1 MMIYG
6 LIPQELHAQLLDHQN
21 YQNRTSGVEKLK
33 NILLELDLQQVSS
46 GSIVEFIQF
55 LRKLLDDSNFKVL
68 YGALQL
74 INLLIEKLD
83 CDVERYYK
91 EIVGVTVRALGDS
104 RNVTRHEYMNVFRQ
118 LMRMVGPQK
127 VLDLVVAQ
135 LKHRNSRVRE
145 DAVNIITAA
154 MLMHPRKDFD
164 IPGLCAEAAPA
175 LADSKKKVRHAALEL
190 FAVFDYCL
198 DTGKKQ
204 PLTKAVDRVELAG
217 DAEGLMAAVQ
227 ARRARHILPRLSA
240 DGTVE
245 YALVLP
251 KPGQRRTPQLG
262 SGADLDWVLNG
273 GRVHSSRSDVDL
285 TDNTPQQRRMVSAGK
300 GKNKLP
306 WERSAL
312 SVELQTN
319 GKSPDQV
326 GSEDASSSMRLRQ
339 DAGAKYSPSEP
350 FLSPGRTRRSL
361 GRLRRSGSLD
371 SDPDIFKA
379 ANLSES
385 EKGLP
390 KTSRFLSGSVERT
403 FSLPTNSTPPG
414 SFLLP
419 SYPLTA
425 LTGSLLTPTL
435 PRRNHADPSLSMS
448 NTWPNKRDISPHRS
462 GEVSSRKRSPLP
474 PRAVRASSI
483 RQSPNT
489 GRPSSQDKHMDRN
502 LHLDLSVS
510 SGAGEPE
517 DEPLDREEM
526 LNSLRSLR
534 NSAAKK
540 RAKVSVSSSEPDP
553 DSPDSAVKLELV
565 PDSPEQTSPSV
576 TSPLSESGLSS
587 LYSPPSPNGTKSS
600 PVSSAVKPQVSSGR
614 HVTADVSAQGV
625 TQQEKSLS
633 DGNVSVVGQRL
644 VYSNRSLDPD
654 EEKPSDMTSSSSSSS
669 PQIRAAG
676 REPLRALR
684 PAKGSQQRV
693 SKSCARD
700 MSEGVIG
707 RGVFG
712 SIVLPSRLSVTS
724 SPEQGDSVGKSIHE
738 PPSAVYGHAFTSA
751 LVESDASPE
760 PEELPVTQERVRL
773 SKFAS
778 DKMHQRRLEQQDTPS
793 AQDPM
798 RRRVLIDDVKG
809 VSLNGCESLSDES
822 PSSPTGPQNPVK
834 CLSPAHQ
841 PAPPTSPPN
850 RNAAPRLRRVS
861 SLNRTR
867 PSASHGSDEL
877 ITGSPKKEG
886 QDQADLRPFSKP
898 ELALTQSFRLI
909 SSDDWEKK
917 IEGLNFLRSLA
928 QYHPDVLMSRIH
940 DVCLAL
946 IQEARNLRSSVS
958 RVAVVTLG
966 EMFVALQKGMDQEL
980 DGTVRALLHKAG
992 ESNAFIRLDVE
1003 RALDS
1008 MVHHCTLTRSMSAL
1022 LAGGIGH
1029 LNSVVRKCAAQHLSA
1044 LVERAGAA
1052 RLLSGAKDL
1061 TDRILPAVCKL
1072 VQDSSQEARYFGRR
1086 MLLFLSSHRDFD
1098 KMLEKFV
1105 PAKDLPTIR
1114 DTVFS
1119 LQTKGLGEMPQDAPS
1134 ARGRRSL
1141 PGSGL
1146 VRTSSLTREPLSGS
1160 RDCGQAVSKAAVHSL
1175 ADRSEYVKQM
1185 KTLLNSKDF
1194 RERIKAIDQLV
1205 CDCEENPALVISSL
1219 FPVFDALKARL
1230 QESNS
1235 KVNLRALEALQTIVA
1250 LLRDSLAPVLNLLI
1264 PAVVD
1269 NHLNSKNSSI
1279 STAAL
1284 GAVQALMHNIDN
1296 SLLLQP
1302 FCSKAQYLS
1311 GKAKLDLIER
1321 VAELVTELYPRK
1333 PQLVEQKVLP
1343 LFWTLLSSSGN
1354 GGNVRAAAA
1363 KLAEAL
1369 HAHMGRTLLEN
1380 AAASQ
1385 PANVQSDLSEL
1396 LRAAQSSWTQTDHL

>member
-1 MMIYG
+1 MMING
-6 LIPQELHAQLLDHQN
+6 LIPPELHAQLLDLQN
-21 YQNRTSGVEKLK
+21 YQRRTSGVEQLK
-33 NILLELDLQQVSS
+33 HILLELDLQQVSS
-46 GSIVEFIQF
+46 GSVLEFIQL
-55 LRKLLDDSNFKVL
+55 LRRLLDDSNFKVL
-68 YGALQL
+68 CGALQL
-74 INLLIEKLD
+74 ISLLIQKLEG
-83 CDVERYYK
+83 DVERYYE
-91 EIVGVTVRALGDS
+91 EIVSVTARALGDS
-104 RNVTRHEYMNVFRQ
+104 RSVTRHEYMNVFRQ

-127 VLDLVVAQ
+127 VLDLLVAQ

-145 DAVNIITAA
+145 DVINIITAA
-154 MLMHPRKDFD
+154 VLTHPRKDFD

-190 FAVFDYCL
+190 FAVFDCCL

-204 PLTKAVDRVELAG
+204 PLMKAVDRVELAG

-227 ARRARHILPRLSA
+227 ARRARHVLPRLST

-245 YALVLP
+245 YALALP
-251 KPGQRRTPQLG
+251 RPGQRRTPQLG

-273 GRVHSSRSDVDL
+273 GRGHSSRSDVDL

-312 SVELQTN
+312 SEELQTN
-319 GKSPDQV
+319 GKTPDQQV
-326 GSEDASSSMRLRQ
+326 SSEDPSSSIKLRQ
-339 DAGAKYSPSEP
+339 DTAARYSPSEAVQ
-350 FLSPGRTRRSL
+350 SPGLTRRSL

-371 SDPDIFKA
+371 SDPDVFKA
-379 ANLSES
+379 THPSES

-390 KTSRFLSGSVERT
+390 KTSRLPSGGAERT

-425 LTGSLLTPTL
+425 LTGSLLTPTV
-435 PRRNHADPSLSMS
+435 PRRNHADPLLSMS
-448 NTWPNKRDISPHRS
+448 NTWPNKRDLSPHRRS
-462 GEVSSRKRSPLP
+462 DIAGEVSCSKRSPLP
-474 PRAVRASSI
+474 PRAVRASSV

-489 GRPSSQDKHMDRN
+489 SRPSSLDK
-502 LHLDLSVS
+502 HLDLTVS

-540 RAKVSVSSSEPDP
+540 RAKVSASGSEADP

-587 LYSPPSPNGTKSS
+587 LYSPPSPSGTKSS
-600 PVSSAVKPQVSSGR
+600 PAAKPRVPSGR
-614 HVTADVSAQGV
+614 RVTADVSARGVTGV

-633 DGNVSVVGQRL
+633 DGNVSVIGHRL

-654 EEKPSDMTSSSSSSS
+654 EEKPSDMTSSSSSS
-669 PQIRAAG
+669 PQIRATG

-684 PAKGSQQRV
+684 PAKGPQQRV
-693 SKSCARD
+693 SCSRD
-700 MSEGVIG
+700 VSEGVIG

-712 SIVLPSRLSVTS
+712 SAVLPSRLSVAS
-724 SPEQGDSVGKSIHE
+724 SPEQGDPAGQSTRE
-738 PPSAVYGHAFTSA
+738 PPPGVYGHAFSSA
-751 LVESDASPE
+751 HVESDASPD
-760 PEELPVTQERVRL
+760 PEDRVRL
-773 SKFAS
+773 SRLVS
-778 DKMHQRRLEQQDTPS
+778 DKMHQWCLEQQDTPP
-793 AQDPM
+793 A
-798 RRRVLIDDVKG
+798 RRRLNDDVKDG
-809 VSLNGCESLSDES
+809 SLNGCEWLSDDS
-822 PSSPTGPQNPVK
+822 PSSPTEPQNPVK
-834 CLSPAHQ
+834 RLS
-841 PAPPTSPPN
+841 PAPPTGPPN
-850 RNAAPRLRRVS
+850 RNAAPRLRRAS

-867 PSASHGSDEL
+867 PPASHGSDEL
-877 ITGSPKKEG
+877 ITGSLKKEG
-886 QDQADLRPFSKP
+886 QDQAELRPFSKP
-898 ELALTQSFRLI
+898 ELALTQSFRLM

-917 IEGLNFLRSLA
+917 IEGMNFLRSLA

-946 IQEARNLRSSVS
+946 VQEVRNLRSGVS

-966 EMFVALQKGMDQEL
+966 EMFAALQKGMDQEL
-980 DGTVRALLHKAG
+980 DGTVRALLQKAG
-992 ESNAFIRLDVE
+992 ECNAFIRQDVE

-1008 MVHHCTLTRSMSAL
+1008 MVQHCSLTRSMSAL
-1022 LAGGIGH
+1022 LTGGLGH
-1029 LNSVVRKCAAQHLSA
+1029 LNSVVRKCAAQRLSA
-1044 LVERAGAA
+1044 LVERLGAA
-1052 RLLSGAKDL
+1052 RLLSGAKDV
-1061 TDRILPAVCKL
+1061 TERILPAVCKL
-1072 VQDSSQEARYFGRR
+1072 VQDSSQEARYFGRQ

-1098 KMLEKFV
+1098 KMLEKFIS
-1105 PAKDLPTIR
+1105 AKDLPAIR
-1114 DTVFS
+1114 DTVFT
-1119 LQTKGLGEMPQDAPS
+1119 LKTKGLGEMPQDAPS

-1141 PGSGL
+1141 SGSG
-1146 VRTSSLTREPLSGS
+1146 VMRTSSLTREPLSSS
-1160 RDCGQAVSKAAVHSL
+1160 RDCGQAGSKVSVHSP
-1175 ADRSEYVKQM
+1175 A
-1185 KTLLNSKDF
+1185 
-1194 RERIKAIDQLV
+1194 RIKAIDQLFKT
-1205 CDCEENPALVISSL
+1205 D
-1219 FPVFDALKARL
+1219 
-1230 QESNS
+1230 Q
-1235 KVNLRALEALQTIVA
+1235 
-1250 LLRDSLAPVLNLLI
+1250 
-1264 PAVVD
+1264 
-1269 NHLNSKNSSI
+1269 
-1279 STAAL
+1279 L

-1321 VAELVTELYPRK
+1321 VAELVTELYPRR

-1343 LFWTLLSSSGN
+1343 LFWTLLGSSSNSGS
-1354 GGNVRAAAA
+1354 VRTAAA

-1369 HAHMGRTLLEN
+1369 HAHMGQTLLEN

-1385 PANVQSDLSEL
+1385 PTNVQSDLKQL
-1396 LRAAQSSWTQTDHL
+1396 LRAA

>member
-1 MMIYG
+1 MIYG

-21 YQNRTSGVEKLK
+21 YQNRTSGVEELK
-33 NILLELDLQQVSS
+33 NILVELDLQQVSS

-68 YGALQL
+68 YGTLQL
-74 INLLIEKLD
+74 INLLIQKLD
-83 CDVERYYK
+83 YDVERYYK

-154 MLMHPRKDFD
+154 MLTHPRKDFD
-164 IPGLCAEAAPA
+164 IPGLCLEAAPV

-204 PLTKAVDRVELAG
+204 PLMKAVDRVELAG

-227 ARRARHILPRLSA
+227 ARRARHILPRLSP

-251 KPGQRRTPQLG
+251 RPGQRRPPQLG

-285 TDNTPQQRRMVSAGK
+285 TDNTPQQRRIVSAGK

-312 SVELQTN
+312 SVEHQTN
-319 GKSPDQV
+319 GTSPDQV
-326 GSEDASSSMRLRQ
+326 SNDISIITHLRSLKPYKAAVSGEDPSSSMRLRQ
-339 DAGAKYSPSEP
+339 DTGAKYSE
-350 FLSPGRTRRSL
+350 
-361 GRLRRSGSLD
+361 
-371 SDPDIFKA
+371 
-379 ANLSES
+379 
-385 EKGLP
+385 
-390 KTSRFLSGSVERT
+390 
-403 FSLPTNSTPPG
+403 
-414 SFLLP
+414 
-419 SYPLTA
+419 
-425 LTGSLLTPTL
+425 
-435 PRRNHADPSLSMS
+435 MS
-448 NTWPNKRDISPHRS
+448 
-462 GEVSSRKRSPLP
+462 SSKRSPLP
-474 PRAVRASSI
+474 PRTVRASSI
-483 RQSPNT
+483 HQSRNT
-489 GRPSSQDKHMDRN
+489 SRPSSQDKKPDRN

-510 SGAGEPE
+510 SGVGEPE

-540 RAKVSVSSSEPDP
+540 RAKVSASGSEPDP

-565 PDSPEQTSPSV
+565 PDSPDQMSPSI

-600 PVSSAVKPQVSSGR
+600 PVHSAAKPRVPSGR
-614 HVTADVSAQGV
+614 HVTADISAQGV
-625 TQQEKSLS
+625 TQQKKSLS
-633 DGNVSVVGQRL
+633 DGNVSVIGQRL

-654 EEKPSDMTSSSSSSS
+654 EEKPSDMTTSSS
-669 PQIRAAG
+669 PQIRATG

-684 PAKGSQQRV
+684 PAKGSQQHV
-693 SKSCARD
+693 SQSCNRE

-712 SIVLPSRLSVTS
+712 SVVLPSRPSVAS
-724 SPEQGDSVGKSIHE
+724 SPEQGDSSGRSARD

-751 LVESDASPE
+751 HVESDGSPE

-778 DKMHQRRLEQQDTPS
+778 DKMRQRRLQQQDMPPT
-793 AQDPM
+793 QDPM
-798 RRRVLIDDVKG
+798 RRRLLIDDVKDMN
-809 VSLNGCESLSDES
+809 VNGCESLSDES

-841 PAPPTSPPN
+841 PAPPTGPPN
-850 RNAAPRLRRVS
+850 RNTAPRLRRAS

-867 PSASHGSDEL
+867 PPVSHSSDEL
-877 ITGSPKKEG
+877 IPGSPKKEG

-917 IEGLNFLRSLA
+917 IEGMNFLRSLA
-928 QYHPDVLMSRIH
+928 QYHPDVLTTRIH

-946 IQEARNLRSSVS
+946 IQEVRNLRSCVS

-966 EMFVALQKGMDQEL
+966 EMFVVLQKGMDQEL

-992 ESNAFIRLDVE
+992 ESNAFIRQDVE

-1008 MVHHCTLTRSMSAL
+1008 MVQHCTLTRSMNAL
-1022 LAGGIGH
+1022 LTGGLSH
-1029 LNSVVRKCAAQHLSA
+1029 LNSVVRKCTAQHLSA
-1044 LVERAGAA
+1044 LVERVGAA
-1052 RLLSGAKDL
+1052 RLLSGTKDV

-1098 KMLEKFV
+1098 KMMEKFIS
-1105 PAKDLPTIR
+1105 AKDLPTIR
-1114 DTVFS
+1114 DAVFT
-1119 LQTKGLGEMPQDAPS
+1119 LKTKGLGEMPQDAPS

-1146 VRTSSLTREPLSGS
+1146 TRTSSLTRDPLSGS
-1160 RDCGQAVSKAAVHSL
+1160 SRDCGPAVSKAASL

-1185 KTLLNSKDF
+1185 KTLLNSRDF

-1205 CDCEENPALVISSL
+1205 NDCEENPALVIGSL

-1235 KVNLRALEALQTIVA
+1235 KVNLRALEALQTIIAV
-1250 LLRDSLAPVLNLLI
+1250 LRDSLAPVLNILI

-1284 GAVQALMHNIDN
+1284 GAVQALIHNIDN

-1311 GKAKLDLIER
+1311 GRAKLDLIQK

-1343 LFWTLLSSSGN
+1343 LFWTLLSSSCN
-1354 GGNVRAAAA
+1354 GGNVRTATA

-1369 HAHMGRTLLEN
+1369 HSHMGQTLVEN
-1380 AAASQ
+1380 AAATQS
-1385 PANVQSDLSEL
+1385 ANVQSDLNEL
-1396 LRAAQSSWTQTDHL
+1396 LRATQST